1 MELDKDL
8 KLQFQQEVKQ
18 LLILQM
24 EISYYENKL
33 RRKRRI
39 IMLQKQ

>member
-8 KLQFQQEVKQ
+8 KLQFQQEDKQ